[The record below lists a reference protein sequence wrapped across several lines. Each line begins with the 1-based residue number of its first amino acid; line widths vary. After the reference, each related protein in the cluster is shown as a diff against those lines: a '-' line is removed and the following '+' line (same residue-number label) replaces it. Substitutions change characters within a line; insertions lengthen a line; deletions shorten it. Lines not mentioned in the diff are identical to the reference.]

1 MDETARRNAEEK
13 ILQAFL
19 EKAPLFADKILG
31 QGSYSFHDIDEQ
43 GRPLSSEP
51 LDDPDQPYA
60 ETRWI
65 KRPGAAAP
73 EPVALLAMGPQSA
86 AACARLY
93 ALIDNPRIDPAEF
106 AQIAILHEIGH
117 GASKPD
123 ADRELASFG
132 LSKASAA
139 GAAAGQLAS
148 KPSAPYANVPAVWET
163 IAADPRQGR
172 AAAAAAMRQT
182 ETAQTAYE
190 EAYADAFAIQ
200 KAGEIA
206 SIPPRR
212 GRLIAG
218 AMRETLARLG
228 LSDAEHDTRAA
239 LALTADP
246 RYDTPE
252 KAAVAEYASASS
264 CVANAR
270 ARRQDPIGACGER
283 AASLSGK
290 VPDIDLAAWRDKKN
304 TAAPAQAFA
313 ASATPKI

>member
-1 MDETARRNAEEK
+1 MDEKARISAEEK
-13 ILQAFL
+13 IAQAFR
-19 EKAPLFADKILG
+19 EKAPLYAEKILG
-31 QGSYSFHDIDEQ
+31 KGRYSFQDIDGQ
-43 GRPLSSEP
+43 GQPISSEP

-65 KRPGAAAP
+65 KRPGAAEP

-93 ALIDNPRIDPAEF
+93 ALIDKPDIDPAEF
-106 AQIAILHEIGH
+106 AQLAILHEIGH

-123 ADRELASFG
+123 ADRELASLG
-132 LSKASAA
+132 LSKASASA
-139 GAAAGQLAS
+139 AAAGALAGG
-148 KPSAPYANVPAVWET
+148 PSAPYANVPAVWET

-172 AAAAAAMRQT
+172 AAAASAMRQT

-190 EAYADAFAIQ
+190 EAYADTFAIQ
-200 KAGEIA
+200 RASELA
-206 SIPPRR
+206 SIPPQR
-212 GRLIAG
+212 GRLIVG
-218 AMRETLARLG
+218 AMRETLDRLG

-239 LALTADP
+239 LALAADP

-264 CVANAR
+264 CVAGAKGNS
-270 ARRQDPIGACGER
+270 QDPIAACGER

-304 TAAPAQAFA
+304 KPAPAPDAPAAP
-313 ASATPKI
+313 KM